1 MLWHIIAT
9 LALAIWFGGG
19 IVAGFIAPQ
28 AAFGVMEDRQLAGA
42 LAGAVLGRYSVLAL
56 ICGAGYCAAWLG
68 RLGSGRPFPR
78 PALIL
83 TGIAILVVAYNHF
96 MLTPEINLLRETI
109 RSSGETPELSGQ
121 FGRLHGTSVILF
133 GIQWVM
139 AGSAF
144 VVHMYRTFARH

>member
-19 IVAGFIAPQ
+19 IVAGFITPQ
-28 AAFGVMEDRQLAGA
+28 AAFGVLEDRQLAGA
-42 LAGAVLGRYSVLAL
+42 LAGMVLGRFSIMAL
-56 ICGAGYCAAWLG
+56 VCGIVYGATWLG

-78 PALIL
+78 LALIL
-83 TGIAILVVAYNHF
+83 TGIAILVVSYNHF
-96 MLTPEINLLRETI
+96 ILTPDIALLREAI
-109 RSSGETPELSGQ
+109 RAGGETPELTGQ

-133 GIQWVM
+133 GIQWIL

-144 VVHMYRTFARH
+144 VVHVYRTFARH